1 MNTDTLKSLVVVP
14 HFIDRCQLFNLLSTH
29 SLCPRWWCVSKRGGL
44 CSRVAP
50 YRNTTTATNSPLFH
64 LFSTTQQSNHR
75 VWCGVEVAAAA
86 ATAIYLAV
94 ISFSY
99 LSSAQFFSN
108 HPSELL
114 LMECSA
120 HPRTDRLTDHHCAP
134 VSSSSTPTTHP
145 PTRYTP
151 RVTRNSVAT
160 RSSASLRHITGI

>member
-1 MNTDTLKSLVVVP
+1 M
-14 HFIDRCQLFNLLSTH
+14 
-29 SLCPRWWCVSKRGGL
+29 SKRGGL

-86 ATAIYLAV
+86 AATAAAIYLAV

-134 VSSSSTPTTHP
+134 VSSSSTTHTVHP
-145 PTRYTP
+145 ESDKEFCCNTVFCSFASHHRNINNTRGK
-151 RVTRNSVAT
+151 
-160 RSSASLRHITGI
+160 L